1 MQVGPIQS
9 VEDLNRTKRF
19 TLPWIE
25 GIPSAWSPFKI
36 VSVTFQKQVRWCN
49 EGGGLFS
56 EVYSPQWNSVVTQ
69 LIKNLPGMQEI
80 PLDSW
85 GRKIHWRKDRLPTP
99 IFLGFPN
106 SSAGKESA
114 YNVGDLC
121 SFLYKKIHITIQIS
135 ARKKTNKQTTKQKIQ
150 ACQECNYN
158 SHKNQNGKNVSSICE
173 REIIS

>member
-114 YNVGDLC
+114 YNVGDLD
-121 SFLYKKIHITIQIS
+121 SIPGLERS
-135 ARKKTNKQTTKQKIQ
+135 PEERKGYPLQYSGL
-150 ACQECNYN
+150 EN
-158 SHKNQNGKNVSSICE
+158 SMDYTVHGIL
-173 REIIS
+173 